1 LLTQFKSLCFDN
13 NKRIRFELRS
23 AGACIIVLSD
33 NLGFRHSCFKREK
46 IKIKTVASS
55 SPQEYKESAISNERL
70 IAQQQQQQTR
80 LTKLDYENIRH
91 DYENIDRKD
100 ETTLYDSL
108 SHQNNVVLNHIPLSQ
123 ESDQFANY
131 NHLLRT

>member
-1 LLTQFKSLCFDN
+1 
-13 NKRIRFELRS
+13 
-23 AGACIIVLSD
+23 
-33 NLGFRHSCFKREK
+33 
-46 IKIKTVASS
+46 VASS

-100 ETTLYDSL
+100 ETTLYD
-108 SHQNNVVLNHIPLSQ
+108 NPKNPTNSQ
-123 ESDQFANY
+123 IIIIS
-131 NHLLRT
+131 